1 MPRLIVT
8 KRAALG
14 IGRCRQFLARQS
26 PEAASRAAWAIEQ
39 CLLKLETSPLLGRP
53 VIGGHAMRELPIL
66 FGTSGYVALYRHDP
80 DKDVVHIL
88 AFRHQREA
96 GC

>member
-14 IGRCRQFLARQS
+14 IGRCRQFLDRQS
-26 PEAASRAAWAIEQ
+26 PEAATRAGWAIEQ
-39 CLLKLETSPLLGRP
+39 YLLKLETSPLHGRP
-53 VIGGHAMRELPIL
+53 VIGAHAMRELLIP
-66 FGTSGYVALYRHDP
+66 FGKSGYVALYRHDA
-80 DKDVVHIL
+80 DRDVVLIL

-96 GC
+96 GY